1 MKRKLNCEDWIH
13 EAMHSLDP
21 QEKQDAPPYLLTR
34 LRAKLRAEEE
44 IGFWGKFILVFSK
57 PSTVLSILLVILA
70 VNGFIIISNYNKEKQ
85 AAPVT
90 TNNHYRDDFSSTL
103 VSVYDYENLEP

>member
-13 EAMHSLDP
+13 EAMHSMDP
-21 QEKQDAPPYLLTR
+21 QEKQEAPPFLLTR
-34 LRAKLRAEEE
+34 LCTKLKAEEE
-44 IGFWGKFILVFSK
+44 IGFWGKFMLGLSR
-57 PSTVLSILLVILA
+57 PSTVLTLLLVILA